1 MAWLWVFYF
10 NTQELKIWIREVGSD
25 FKVDDVANVHGN
37 TTTTSAPVTPN
48 KCLAI
53 YGHCRISE
61 GVVKTSLT

>member
-48 KCLAI
+48 KCLTI
-53 YGHCRISE
+53 Y
-61 GVVKTSLT
+61 